1 MGAKTL
7 LSGMKPDIA
16 LTLETMGVELKGV
29 RTTLNLEDA
38 LAALGVRAPEVDD
51 GFSESELVSGNPLP
65 TLEELAKAAEQGLAM
80 PFLKGGGAR

>member
-1 MGAKTL
+1 MGARTL

-38 LAALGVRAPEVDD
+38 LSALGVRAPEDED
-51 GFSESELVSGNPLP
+51 GFSEGELSSGNQLAS
-65 TLEELAKAAEQGLAM
+65 LEDMGKGIEHGSAA
-80 PFLKGGGAR
+80 FLRGGGAE